1 MEMNTIHNAMA
12 IIHWDMTN
20 MKKSLFIPCWHCL
33 QNSSTPKW
41 LHSCGVPGEPRRMCP
56 HNTKI
61 RSRNSLPLSTPNPPP
76 THPESPHTLLGI
88 FSHHQSRHGPSSSLD
103 QGNRQWNWT
112 FKMSTASMLQSFTL
126 NYMIHNDNT
135 HILKYRVNQ
144 KLIQRQLVSSM
155 GTFLRRCTDG
165 QRRECQC
172 ALARGQYQL
181 PRCYWQSR
189 GVIVCWQGGQCRV
202 LVTLLFLLCYW

>member
-1 MEMNTIHNAMA
+1 
-12 IIHWDMTN
+12 
-20 MKKSLFIPCWHCL
+20 
-33 QNSSTPKW
+33 
-41 LHSCGVPGEPRRMCP
+41 
-56 HNTKI
+56 
-61 RSRNSLPLSTPNPPP
+61 
-76 THPESPHTLLGI
+76 
-88 FSHHQSRHGPSSSLD
+88 
-103 QGNRQWNWT
+103 
-112 FKMSTASMLQSFTL
+112 MLQSFTL
-126 NYMIHNDNT
+126 NYTIHNDNT

-165 QRRECQC
+165 QSRECQC

-202 LVTLLFLLCYW
+202 LVTLLFLLCYWQSRRCPCARWPVSSFVLIIPILQITPNTLPTTSPHHGFPIIILLCLCITNENDAVIVIVIESPPLSLPPPWSRSEALLSPLSEF